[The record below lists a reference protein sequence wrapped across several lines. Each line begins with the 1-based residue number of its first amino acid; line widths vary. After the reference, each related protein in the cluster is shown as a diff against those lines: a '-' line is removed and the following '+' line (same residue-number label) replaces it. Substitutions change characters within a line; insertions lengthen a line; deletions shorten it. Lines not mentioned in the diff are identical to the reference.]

1 MCVCYVYTYIYIC
14 YVYVSLCLI
23 VYICYMLYVNYTC
36 YVSAMYHRKPNIRL
50 LTQPMFSGL
59 RWVFGSN
66 KAFSDP
72 LPSAAPTAAPA
83 APRCG
88 DEQKGLETQW
98 FPNLRVYIYT
108 YTHIQTECM
117 DRCMIDLCVHIC
129 CILIMCMFMFGIVD
143 AGMFF

>member
-1 MCVCYVYTYIYIC
+1 MLYMYIYIC
-14 YVYVSLCLI
+14 VCVMCIPIYIYVMYMCLYVLL
-23 VYICYMLYVNYTC
+23 YICYMLYVNYTC

-88 DEQKGLETQW
+88 DERKGLETQW
-98 FPNLRVYIYT
+98 FPNLRVYIYIYT
-108 YTHIQTECM
+108 YTNREIYLVYVW
-117 DRCMIDLCVHIC
+117 IDV
-129 CILIMCMFMFGIVD
+129 
-143 AGMFF
+143 